1 MNNTIAVTA
10 PKAGL
15 CPHGLPPSACPIC
28 SNMGGGG
35 SRKSE
40 LSFKSAPPQMMSW
53 NQCEAIGFFL
63 KGQRRGVERRHEAFK
78 ELAIT
83 LANHAN
89 NLAKLAARLEQLS
102 QSFGQNLIGIVISFP
117 IKNILLPT
125 IKFLQ
130 SSFNKAAEVS
140 DKIATMLGEMKKGL
154 EKALEN
160 IKKISE
166 EIKHKLFKL
175 FAIFGTHKSDENE
188 NKIDEEKKI
197 FNLKKILKL
206 IQRKQDKDKK

>member
-40 LSFKSAPPQMMSW
+40 LNFKSAPPQMMSW

-63 KGQRRGVERRHEAFK
+63 KGQRKGVERRHEAFK
-78 ELAIT
+78 QLAIT

-89 NLAKLAARLEQLS
+89 NLAKLAARLEQLA
-102 QSFGQNLIGIVISFP
+102 QTFGQTIPGMLISIPTKLIILPAVKLLQASF
-117 IKNILLPT
+117 
-125 IKFLQ
+125 Q
-130 SSFNKAAEVS
+130 KATDIS
-140 DKIATMLGEMKKGL
+140 DKIAAIIGEMKKGL
-154 EKALEN
+154 EKAFEN
-160 IKKISE
+160 LKKFGE
-166 EIKHKLFKL
+166 EIKNKFFKL
-175 FAIFGTHKSDENE
+175 FAIFGSNKSQDNE
-188 NKIDEEKKI
+188 KQIDEEKRI
-197 FNLKKILKL
+197 FDIKKVFKL
-206 IQRKQDKDKK
+206 IQQKQDKK